1 MGTADGRVLIDAA
14 LTIRRAVED
23 NARLG
28 LAAAAEVSSPYGP
41 SWCTHPY
48 QAVAVFG
55 RSIFRQL
62 FGGESLICLHADV
75 AA

>member
-1 MGTADGRVLIDAA
+1 MGTADGRVLIDAS

-28 LAAAAEVSSPYGP
+28 LVMPVSSPYGP

-55 RSIFRQL
+55 RSIFRRL
-62 FGGESLICLHADV
+62 FGGESLICIARRCV